1 MYIGDSGDTPGGI
14 PITTTSAGTIQ
25 FGGSDNY
32 IYGLDYGGYS
42 FGRGITVL
50 GDGSYNEI
58 DAYYGPMVNDGVIE
72 DNTSGGT
79 LTIDGTGTTNLVGN
93 GSFATGD
100 FSHWTVTPASSGS
113 NISVGNWPI
122 APLSG
127 FNYEALFGANQFIPD
142 SISQTLAT
150 VPGDTYTLSYWVS
163 NGITVTGKTTSR
175 FSGRATW
182 CRICPM

>member
-1 MYIGDSGDTPGGI
+1 MNTSGSDDLVGTSKSASWLDGITLNGTLDMSQSNDDATYILNRLTLNGTIYLGGDYSYLYLGNSGDTPGGI

-42 FGRGITVL
+42 LGPGITVV

-79 LTIDGTGTTNLVGN
+79 LTINGTWTNTAR
-93 GSFATGD
+93 SA
-100 FSHWTVTPASSGS
+100 
-113 NISVGNWPI
+113 
-122 APLSG
+122 
-127 FNYEALFGANQFIPD
+127 
-142 SISQTLAT
+142 
-150 VPGDTYTLSYWVS
+150 
-163 NGITVTGKTTSR
+163 
-175 FSGRATW
+175 
-182 CRICPM
+182 